1 MKIYPRIASA
11 AIACCHAERVLRI
24 KFLALEAFYPKLNS
38 LLICIRSELDSLAF
52 VKKNL
57 IPTLAIGVLLAG
69 TAFGQ
74 QKIDVQG
81 HRGGMALM
89 PENTIACML
98 NGVKLGVKTLE
109 LDVVISGDGKVVVSH
124 DAYMSSDFMR
134 KPDGTDISKE
144 EERGMALYKMTYDS
158 ISHFDAGS
166 KPHPRFPDQVKMKA
180 YKPLL
185 SDLIDSVEAYV
196 KANKLKPV
204 YYNIETKISPAG
216 DGIYNPAPDVFV
228 KTMMEVINAKSIKK
242 RLTIQSFDVRTLQI
256 LHQTEPAI
264 KLSLLAFGKGDV
276 LAKLKTQGLS
286 AEDEKKLKQSPL
298 FNGKGGLEDDL
309 RKLGFKPDI
318 YSPYYTS
325 VDPEMVAKVHS
336 LKMLIL
342 PWTVDEEKD
351 MSALGQMGVDGII
364 TNSPDKLVKMYGSY
378 QSK

>member
-1 MKIYPRIASA
+1 
-11 AIACCHAERVLRI
+11 
-24 KFLALEAFYPKLNS
+24 
-38 LLICIRSELDSLAF
+38 

-57 IPTLAIGVLLAG
+57 ILTLASGILLAG

-89 PENTIACML
+89 PENTIASML
-98 NGVKLGVKTLE
+98 NGIKVGVKTLE

-134 KPDGTDISKE
+134 KPDGTDVSKA
-144 EERGMALYKMTYDS
+144 EERGMSLYKMTYDS
-158 ISHFDAGS
+158 ISRFDAGT
-166 KPHPRFPDQVKMKA
+166 KPHPRFPGRTAMKT

-185 SDLIDSVEAYV
+185 SDLIDSVESYV

-204 YYNIETKISPAG
+204 YYNIETKISPMG
-216 DGIYNPAPDVFV
+216 DGIYNPTPDIFV
-228 KTMMEVINAKSIKK
+228 KKMMEVINKKSIKS

-256 LHQTEPAI
+256 LHKTEPKV

-298 FNGKGGLEDDL
+298 FNGKGGPDEDL
-309 RKLGFKPDI
+309 KKLGFTPDI

-325 VDPEMVAKVHS
+325 VDPEMVAKVHG

-342 PWTVDEEKD
+342 PWTVNEEKD
-351 MSALGQMGVDGII
+351 MAALVEMGVDGII
-364 TNSPDKLVKMYGSY
+364 TDSPDKLVKMLGTY
-378 QSK
+378 QNN